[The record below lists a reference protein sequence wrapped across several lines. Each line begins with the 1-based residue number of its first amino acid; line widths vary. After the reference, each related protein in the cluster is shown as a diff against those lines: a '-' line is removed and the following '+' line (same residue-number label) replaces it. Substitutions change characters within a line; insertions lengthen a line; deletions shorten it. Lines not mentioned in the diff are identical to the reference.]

1 MQVHH
6 YAALT
11 PDVVLAAVESA
22 GLQVD
27 GRLLALN
34 SYENRV
40 YRAGLEEALP
50 AAAPGSVPGQV
61 VAKFYRQGRWSDA
74 QIREEHDFAAELA
87 QADLPVAE
95 ALRID
100 GQTLHRHAGFR
111 FALFECRA
119 GAAPDLDRPG
129 DRELMGRTLGR
140 LHAIGARRTFRHRD
154 RIAQWRYGARARELV
169 LALDIVPPPLDARY
183 AEVSA
188 QLVESIAT
196 CHERVGDVRWLR
208 LHGDCHA
215 GNILWQSTGPLFVDF
230 DDSITGPAVQDL
242 WMLVAGTPDQMR
254 REWQLLLD
262 GYEQFAHLDA
272 GEAMLIEAL
281 RGIRMLNHAAW
292 IAQRWDDPAFPQAFP
307 WFAEAR
313 FWERHVGELRE
324 QLQALDDP
332 PLLRM

>member
-1 MQVHH
+1 MHVHH

-11 PDVVLAAVESA
+11 PDVVLGAVESA
-22 GLQVD
+22 GILSD

-40 YRAGLEEALP
+40 YRVGLEEALP
-50 AAAPGSVPGQV
+50 SVSAGSVPGQV
-61 VAKFYRQGRWSDA
+61 VAKFYRQGRWTDA
-74 QIREEHDFAAELA
+74 QIREEHEFAAELA
-87 QADLPVAE
+87 AADLPVAT

-100 GQTLHRHAGFR
+100 GQTLHQHAGFR

-119 GAAPDLDRPG
+119 GGSPDLDQPG
-129 DRELMGRTLGR
+129 NRELLGRTLGR
-140 LHAIGARRTFRHRD
+140 LHAVGARRSFRHRD
-154 RIAQWRYGARARELV
+154 RIAQWRHGARAREQV
-169 LALDIVPPPLDARY
+169 LALDIVPAPLDARY

-188 QLVESIAT
+188 ELVEAIAA
-196 CHERVGDVRWLR
+196 CHHAVGDVRWLR

-215 GNILWQSTGPLFVDF
+215 GNILWQATGPLFVDF
-230 DDSITGPAVQDL
+230 DDSLTGPAVQDL
-242 WMLVAGTPDQMR
+242 WLFVAGTPDQMR

-262 GYEQFAHLDA
+262 GYEQFWHLDA

-281 RGIRMLNHAAW
+281 RGMRMLNHAAW

-307 WFAEAR
+307 WFAEPR
-313 FWERHVGELRE
+313 FWERHVAELRE